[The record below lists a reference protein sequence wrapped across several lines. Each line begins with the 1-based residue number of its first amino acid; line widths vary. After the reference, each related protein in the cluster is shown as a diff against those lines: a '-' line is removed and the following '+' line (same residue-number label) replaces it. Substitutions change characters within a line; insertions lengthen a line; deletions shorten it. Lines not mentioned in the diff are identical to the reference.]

1 MSKKLLALYC
11 RLPIIIPQCCQ
22 LKITSEPVTSGAPQ
36 GGWTE
41 ESIRWSGGDTMI
53 TNQQYRRLMNEYAKT
68 GNVTISALK
77 ADVDRQTARKYLQAA
92 QGPQQLQAQH
102 TWRTRSDPLEKVWPE
117 VSAMLRDAP
126 ELEARTLFDYFLGRP
141 GSGLEPRHLRTFF
154 RRVRHWRATEGP
166 EREVFFAQEHPPGA
180 LLQLDWTHARE
191 LGVTIQGEP
200 LDHLFCHCV
209 LPYSNWE
216 WATRCLSESFLSLV
230 AGLQAALAQ
239 LGKCPLHLVT
249 DNSSAAT
256 HELEAL
262 PGRPRGYN
270 SDYLELCTH
279 YDLTPLT
286 INVACPHEQGD
297 VESGNRH
304 WKRRLEQ
311 HLLLRGSRDFA
322 SVEAYDRFVVEVLRA
337 ANAPRHPRLAE
348 ELACMRALPATRLAE
363 YREYAPV
370 VSSQSLIRVQRH
382 TYSVPSRLIGH
393 TLRVELYEAELKVFL
408 GREYLF
414 TVPRVRGQRGHGVD
428 FRHVIG
434 PLLRKPG
441 AFLQYR
447 HREALYP
454 SPTFRAGYDRL
465 VADHGERPG
474 VIEYLQV
481 LKLAAEETV
490 ERVEPVLQAHLLRAG
505 KWRASHLRD
514 QVAPP
519 ERKVVELA
527 ALTPALEVYDTLLG
541 KEVAHGG

>member
-1 MSKKLLALYC
+1 M
-11 RLPIIIPQCCQ
+11 
-22 LKITSEPVTSGAPQ
+22 
-36 GGWTE
+36 
-41 ESIRWSGGDTMI
+41 MI
-53 TNQQYRRLMNEYAKT
+53 TNQQYRRLMSEYAKT
-68 GNVTISALK
+68 GKITVSALK
-77 ADVDRQTARKYLQAA
+77 ADVDRQTARKYIQAA
-92 QGPQQLQAQH
+92 QGPRRLQAQH

-117 VSAMLRDAP
+117 VRAMLWHAP
-126 ELEARTLFDYFLGRP
+126 ELEAKTLFDYFRVRP
-141 GSGLEPRHLRTFF
+141 QSGLDERHLRTFF

-166 EREVFFAQEHPPGA
+166 EREVFFAQEHHPGA
-180 LLQLDWTHARE
+180 LLQLDWTHAQALR
-191 LGVTIQGEP
+191 VRIQGEE

-209 LPYSNWE
+209 LTYSNWQ

-230 AGLQAALAQ
+230 SGLQAALAQ

-256 HELEAL
+256 HELASL

-279 YDLTPLT
+279 YELTPLT

-297 VESGNRH
+297 VESGNGH

-311 HLLLRGSRDFA
+311 HLILRGSRDFV
-322 SVEAYDRFVVEVLRA
+322 SLEAYDRFVGEVLRA
-337 ANAPRHPRLAE
+337 ANAPRQKRLAE
-348 ELACMRALPATRLAE
+348 ELACMRTLPATRLAE
-363 YREYAPV
+363 YREYEPV
-370 VSSQSLIRVQRH
+370 VSSQSLIRVQRR

-393 TLRVELYEAELKVFL
+393 TLRVELYEAELKVYL
-408 GREYLF
+408 GREYLLAL
-414 TVPRVRGQRGHGVD
+414 PRVRGKQGSGVD

-441 AFLQYR
+441 AFIHYR

-454 SPTFRAGYDRL
+454 SATFRAAYDRL

-490 ERVEPVLQAHLLRAG
+490 ERVEAVLRAQLTQTG
-505 KWRASHLRD
+505 KWRANQVRD
-514 QVAPP
+514 QLAPP
-519 ERKVVELA
+519 VRQVIELA
-527 ALTPALEVYDTLLG
+527 VLTPGLEAYDTLLG